1 MKKLLFSLLA
11 ILLCFV
17 GFSQPNNLLVGR
29 STAPVKRIPEPI
41 GPGFSQQA
49 PYLAPQKTPQ
59 TTLGDTYYD
68 TQTYNSGNLMN
79 RIYEYPDGTI
89 GATWMHKGYNGTP
102 DRGTA
107 YAFFDGSA
115 WQAPEIH
122 LGSDP
127 NNAFP
132 SYAPWGPNGEII
144 AHYRYVAGDGYIKL
158 LRRET
163 RGQGPWTELTL
174 NPPDGYYSLVWHSM
188 MTSGDQHQ
196 YVHILALV
204 YDDPYMGQEDA
215 LLYYRSPDGG
225 ETWDINGEVIEGL
238 GVDYFPSISS
248 LKYSWA
254 QPVGNTIAF
263 SFGFDAF
270 DGYVFKSIDN
280 GTTWQKITVYDAPY
294 DPYDVP
300 EITPVFGSGDGTSA
314 VALDN
319 EGKAHV
325 VFSRMLRFHDIVT
338 TPPGGWYY
346 YPTLSDGLI
355 YWNEDMPALDS
366 TAVSSYTFANLQAGG
381 NLIAWLTPDTGT
393 LTIPSGQPDYGVG
406 LTSQAQICINPQ
418 KTKYV
423 VYSALAPDFSNGQ
436 YNYRH
441 VISTYSYGAGN
452 YWSESFDQTGD
463 IFHIFSECAFPAVSP
478 TVVADPTGTTT
489 PQIIF
494 QEDATP
500 GTGSGEQN
508 FINANRLF
516 PQLVGTPESTS
527 SIVVSNVYP
536 NPAHNAC
543 AFKIT
548 SQKQLMASGELQ
560 DISGQRIQQIGS
572 LAIKQGTTIFNP
584 DISGLKPGIYF
595 IVLHIDNQK
604 VVRKILVH

>member
-1 MKKLLFSLLA
+1 MLPLKKASH
-11 ILLCFV
+11 V
-17 GFSQPNNLLVGR
+17 
-29 STAPVKRIPEPI
+29 
-41 GPGFSQQA
+41 
-49 PYLAPQKTPQ
+49 
-59 TTLGDTYYD
+59 TLGDTYYD

-79 RIYEYPDGTI
+79 RVYEYPDGTI
-89 GATWMHKGYNGTP
+89 GATWMHKGYNGMP

-107 YAFFDGSA
+107 YAFFNGTD

-174 NPPDGYYSLVWHSM
+174 NPPDGYHSLVWHSM
-188 MTSGDQHQ
+188 ITSGDQHQ

-225 ETWDINGEVIEGL
+225 ETWDINGELIEGL

-254 QPVGNTIAF
+254 QPVGNTLAF

-300 EITPVFGSGDGTSA
+300 DITPVFGSGDGTSA

-325 VFSRMLRFHDIVT
+325 VFSRMLRFYDIVT

-366 TAVSSYTFANLQAGG
+366 TAVSSYTFSNLQAGG
-381 NLIAWLTPDTGT
+381 NLIAWLTSDTGSI
-393 LTIPSGQPDYGVG
+393 TIPSGQPDYGVG
-406 LTSQAQICINPQ
+406 LTSQAQISISPQ
-418 KTKYV
+418 NIMYV
-423 VYSALAPDFSNGQ
+423 VFSSIAPNFTNGQ
-436 YNYRH
+436 YIYKH
-441 VISTYSYGAGN
+441 VYSTYSYNGGLN
-452 YWSESFDQTGD
+452 WNEMKDETGE
-463 IFHIFSECAFPAVSP
+463 IFFIFSECAYPGISP
-478 TVVADPTGTTT
+478 VFELGGMATQAPKF
-489 PQIIF
+489 IF
-494 QEDATP
+494 QEDGTP

-508 FINANRLF
+508 FINAVDLATLLSA
-516 PQLVGTPESTS
+516 PSVTPEFT
-527 SIVVSNVYP
+527 VSNVYP
-536 NPAHNAC
+536 NPAQNSC
-543 AFKIT
+543 ALKIT
-548 SQKQLMASGELQ
+548 SQKHCIASSEVQ

-584 DISGLKPGIYF
+584 DINGLNAGIYF

-604 VVRKILVH
+604 VVRKMLVY